1 MWTNRAN
8 LVTIGL
14 KLKGNIYMT
23 TKKPL
28 AILIDGNSFIHRSF
42 HALPAFTNKYNHPTG
57 AISGTLNMINSIL
70 NRYAPDKLIVCF
82 DAKGKTFRHD
92 IFPEYKGTRP
102 PSDPDLSV
110 QFEPLKK
117 IVKAWGLPMLCI
129 EGVEA
134 DDTMGTVANAAVDLG
149 YDVVISTSDKDMR
162 QVVSVDIKI
171 LDTKDTDSNEPYG
184 IDGVIKRMGVPPS
197 QVKDLLALMGDKT
210 DNIPGVNKVGQDT
223 ASKWLAQYGSLE
235 NIMANANDFKGKR
248 GEYLRDALDVL
259 PLSYRLVTIDT
270 KVHLPCSFDQLTG
283 HRDEKALFELSTT
296 YELNQFKKALD
307 IRNPDAVSL
316 ENEIVHCETDAAIN
330 ILNNKLSKP
339 ATQTLYID
347 ASNSND
353 NHVCLGINNI
363 DKIYCVEIDKVSS
376 VLRERYEMNNFP
388 LLIGN
393 GIKDVIVRLI
403 GSGGLPIYPKVK
415 LKDTR
420 LYYYS
425 QFGGKSN
432 LPSIMDLN
440 NTYAQFSLSPL
451 RKEFKLDDKAAKW
464 NKLDATQW
472 AIVKAEELMLAHK
485 IAMIF
490 SGDNNSI
497 LSVEEKYS
505 LNEEAKLLPLLA
517 TMQSHG
523 LLIDKPYLAELDESL
538 ERSVSDLERE
548 IKDNVGVED
557 INLSSPKQVGNL
569 LYNIMGI
576 PTKNPTT
583 KESAMLKLVDKYP
596 VVKDILKYRSLSKIR
611 STYVVGLMNR
621 MDSDNF
627 IHPKFNQGLTSTGR
641 LSAEDPNVQ
650 SIPLHGQEAKKVRR
664 AFVAIYGYKV
674 VALDYSQIELRVLAH
689 MSQDTYLIEAFNSGK
704 DIHKVTAS
712 EVLGIPYDDVTDD
725 HRRLAKAINFGL
737 IYGKGAKALSEE
749 TGFLL
754 AEAKEFIESYFT
766 RYSRV
771 KEYMAEQLIFAKENG
786 YVLTDTGRKIFTPNV
801 NASAP
806 IIRVHAELSAKNGGI
821 QGTAA
826 DIVRDAMNKA
836 TYRDEG
842 ALLSDNVLM
851 LMQVHDE
858 LVFYIKD
865 NAVDTYLPL
874 IKDIMENS
882 YSMTV
887 PLVVEVKCADNWK
900 DAH

>member
-1 MWTNRAN
+1 
-8 LVTIGL
+8 
-14 KLKGNIYMT
+14 MT
-23 TKKPL
+23 MKKPL

-42 HALPAFTNKYNHPTG
+42 HVLPAFTNKSGHPTG

-70 NRYAPDKLIVCF
+70 NKYAPDKLIVCF

-92 IFPEYKGTRP
+92 IFPDYKGTRP

-110 QFEPLKK
+110 QFEPLKQ

-134 DDTMGTVANAAVDLG
+134 DDTMGTVAKSAADAG
-149 YDVVISTSDKDMR
+149 YDVYISTSDKDMR
-162 QVVSVDIKI
+162 QLVDDNIKI
-171 LDTKDTDSNEPYG
+171 LDTKDTEKEPYG
-184 IDGVIKRMGVPPS
+184 VDGVVERMGVPPS
-197 QVKDLLALMGDKT
+197 QVKDLLALMGDKS
-210 DNIPGVNKVGQDT
+210 DNVPGVNKVGQDT
-223 ASKWLAQYGSLE
+223 AAKWLAAYGSLE
-235 NIMANANDFKGKR
+235 NIMAKADEFKGKR
-248 GEYLRDALDVL
+248 GEYLRDSLDVL

-270 KVHLPCSFDQLTG
+270 NVPLPCSFEELSG
-283 HRDEKALFELSTT
+283 HRDEKTLFELSTT

-316 ENEIVHCETDAAIN
+316 ENDIVHCETDAAIN

-339 ATQTLYID
+339 TAQTLYVD
-347 ASNSND
+347 ASNSSND
-353 NHVCLGINNI
+353 LICIGINNI
-363 DKIYCVEIDKVSS
+363 DKIYCVEISKVSS
-376 VLRERYEMNNFP
+376 VLRERYDMNNFP

-393 GIKDVIVRLI
+393 GIKDVLVALI
-403 GSGGLPIYPKVK
+403 RSGGLPLYPNVK

-440 NTYAQFSLSPL
+440 NTYAQLSLSPL
-451 RKEFKLDDKAAKW
+451 REEFKLDDKASKW
-464 NKLDATQW
+464 GKLDTTQW
-472 AIVKAEELMLAHK
+472 ASIKAEELMLAHK

-490 SGDNNSI
+490 SGDDNAI
-497 LSVEEKYS
+497 LSAEEKFS
-505 LNEEAKLLPLLA
+505 LKEEVRLLPLLA

-523 LLIDKPYLAELDESL
+523 LLIDKPYLTELDKSL
-538 ERSVSDLERE
+538 ELSISNLESD
-548 IKDNVGVED
+548 IKNSVGVQD
-557 INLSSPKQVGNL
+557 INLSSPKQVGHL
-569 LYNIMGI
+569 LYEVMGI
-576 PTKNPTT
+576 PTKKPTT
-583 KESAMLKLVDKYP
+583 KESALLKLVDDYP

-621 MDSDNF
+621 MDSDDF

-650 SIPLHGQEAKKVRR
+650 SIPLHGQEAEKVRR
-664 AFVAIYGYKV
+664 AFVATYGYKV

-689 MSQDTYLIEAFNSGK
+689 MSQDTYLMEAFNSGK

-712 EVLGIPYDDVTDD
+712 EVLGIDYNEVTDNQ
-725 HRRLAKAINFGL
+725 RRLAKAINFGL
-737 IYGKGAKALSEE
+737 IYGKGAKALAEE
-749 TGFLL
+749 TGFSL
-754 AEAKEFIESYFT
+754 ADAKSFISAYFS

-771 KEYMAEQLIFAKENG
+771 KEYMDEQLVFAKQNG
-786 YVLTDTGRKIFTPNV
+786 FVLTDTGRKVFTPNV

-806 IIRVHAELSAKNGGI
+806 IIRVHAELSAKNAGI

-826 DIVRDAMNKA
+826 DIVRDAMNA
-836 TYRDEG
+836 IAYSDDTTI
-842 ALLSDNVLM
+842 LSGDVLM

-865 NAVDTYLPL
+865 DVVDTYLPL
-874 IKDIMENS
+874 IKDIMESS

-887 PLVVEVKCADNWK
+887 PLVAEFNYADNWK